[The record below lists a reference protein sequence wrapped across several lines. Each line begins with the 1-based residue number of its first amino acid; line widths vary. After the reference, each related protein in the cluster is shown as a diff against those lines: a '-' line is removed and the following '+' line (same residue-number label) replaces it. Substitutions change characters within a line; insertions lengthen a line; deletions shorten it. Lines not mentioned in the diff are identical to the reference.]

1 MIRRTIE
8 EHRIVSLLY
17 EERRHVFHT
26 FTDSIYKIT
35 APYDA

>member
-8 EHRIVSLLY
+8 ENCIDSLLY
-17 EERRHVFHT
+17 EKRRHVFHT

-35 APYDA
+35 APYEA